1 MLTLVIFTILTLIS
15 FFLIRNAFSSR
26 FLRLKEQYKAT
37 EAKYCRLSQENSE
50 LTANNTALRSELEA
64 TITLYDITKEICKSL
79 DETKVF
85 EMFKAQIDRYI
96 KVKECKFL
104 GKDAD
109 LSAYKDWIVL
119 PLEIDRVNAGYLVA
133 NGIEDNQRDKFNIL
147 AQQFVLGIKR
157 AILYHRVQELAITD
171 TLTGVLSRRHW
182 LERFSQEFERS
193 KKFKY
198 RFSFLM
204 IDIDHFKSCNDRYG
218 HLVGDAILRG
228 VSERIKENIR
238 QVDLIGRYGGEEF
251 SVILTETDRDGALLA
266 AERIRRA
273 VEEECIKIYD
283 ESLNI
288 SVSIGI
294 AIFPEHAGSTQAL
307 IEKADHALYQA
318 KQTGR
323 NRVCICGEGR

>member
-1 MLTLVIFTILTLIS
+1 MLILAVLIILTLIS
-15 FFLIRNAFSSR
+15 GIFFKNAFSVK
-26 FLRLKEQYKAT
+26 LRRMKRQYE
-37 EAKYCRLSQENSE
+37 EARAEYGRLSQENNE
-50 LTANNTALRSELEA
+50 LVANNTGLKNELESMIA
-64 TITLYDITKEICKSL
+64 LYDITKEICKSL
-79 DETKVF
+79 DEAKVF
-85 EMFKAQIDRYI
+85 ELFKAQISRYI
-96 KVKECKFL
+96 RVKDCRL
-104 GKDAD
+104 LAKDAD

-119 PLEIDRVNAGYLVA
+119 PLEIERVNAGYLA
-133 NGIEDNQRDKFNIL
+133 AEGIEENQRDKFNIL
-147 AQQFVLGIKR
+147 AQQFILGIKR

-182 LERFSQEFERS
+182 MERFNQELERS

-204 IDIDHFKSCNDRYG
+204 IDIDHFKTFNDRYG

-251 SVILTETDRDGALLA
+251 SVILTETDKEGAMLA

-273 VEEECIKIYD
+273 VEEKYITIYD
-283 ESLNI
+283 ESLKI

-294 AIFPEHAGSTQAL
+294 AVFPDHAGRAEGL
-307 IEKADHALYQA
+307 VEKADQALYHA

-323 NRVCICGEGR
+323 NKVCVCSESS

>member
-1 MLTLVIFTILTLIS
+1 MLTLAILAVLTFIS
-15 FFLIRNAFSSR
+15 FFFIRNAFSSR
-26 FLRLKEQYKAT
+26 LLRLKEQYKNA
-37 EAKYCRLSQENSE
+37 EAKYCRLSQENGE
-50 LTANNTALRSELEA
+50 LVANNTALRSELEA
-64 TITLYDITKEICKSL
+64 TIALYDITKEICKSL

-109 LSAYKDWIVL
+109 LEAYKDWTVL

-133 NGIEDNQRDKFNIL
+133 NGIEDSQRDKFNIL

-182 LERFSQEFERS
+182 LERFNQEFERS

-251 SVILTETDRDGALLA
+251 SVILTETDKEGALLA

-294 AIFPEHAGSTQAL
+294 AIFPEHAGTTQAL

-318 KQTGR
+318 KQSGR
-323 NRVCICGEGR
+323 NRVCISGEGR